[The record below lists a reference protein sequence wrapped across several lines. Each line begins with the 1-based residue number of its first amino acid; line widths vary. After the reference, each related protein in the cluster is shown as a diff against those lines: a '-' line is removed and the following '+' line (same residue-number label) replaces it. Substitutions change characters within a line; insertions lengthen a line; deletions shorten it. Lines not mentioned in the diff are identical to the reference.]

1 MKSNQ
6 WLKFWRSREYFLI
19 KSKNFKIVDQ
29 HISIKPKNLLD
40 IGAGTAYESRQFNK
54 LYGTELY
61 LLDGQFSEQV
71 QKRYTQFGTT
81 ESFGFY
87 SDIDDLKQFYISE
100 GCTNFNLI
108 NCADINIDS
117 NLKFDLIYSFL
128 SCGFHYPVETYR
140 ELILNHSHDSTVV
153 ILDLRKGQEHHSVN
167 IVNILNRS
175 EKYLTCEVKL
185 V

>member
-1 MKSNQ
+1 MKEHQ
-6 WLKFWRSREYFLI
+6 WLKYWRTGEYLALKKRNFRIIDQFLA
-19 KSKNFKIVDQ
+19 V
-29 HISIKPKNLLD
+29 KPSNLLD

-61 LLDGQFSEQV
+61 LLDGQFSEA
-71 QKRYTQFGTT
+71 QKRYTQFGSA

-87 SDIDDLKQFYISE
+87 SDLDDLKQFYISE
-100 GCTNFNLI
+100 GCTNFKII
-108 NCADINIDS
+108 NCANINIDS

-140 ELILNHSHDSTVV
+140 ELILNHSHNDTVV
-153 ILDLRKGQEHHSVN
+153 ILDIRKGQEHHSVN

-175 EKYLTCEVKL
+175 KKYLTCEVKL